1 MKVNNVSG
9 PMGAYQKSGV
19 RRTTPQQEV
28 VRPAKS
34 DGVELSKE
42 AQQVLALREKV
53 AQVPEVRQ
61 ERIEELRKQIAAG
74 TYRPDGRDI
83 ADRMLKSGVLDKLI

>member
-1 MKVNNVSG
+1 MKVNNISG

-19 RRTTPQQEV
+19 RRVAPTQETP
-28 VRPAKS
+28 RGSKS

-42 AQQVLALREKV
+42 AQQVLALREKLG
-53 AQVPEVRQ
+53 QVPEVRQ

-74 TYRPDGRDI
+74 TYRPD
-83 ADRMLKSGVLDKLI
+83 AKEVASRMLQSGVLNKLI